1 MSESS
6 FCRPG
11 ITTPD
16 LRGWQRSNARRLT
29 CKRLPGQRKEGGAPR
44 RRTVAGATRNGS
56 TRPRLAR
63 SSAG

>member
-29 CKRLPGQRKEGGAPR
+29 CKRLPGQRKEAYAPPR
-44 RRTVAGATRNGS
+44 RKLAGAKRNGS
-56 TRPRLAR
+56 AGARLAR